1 MDVRRPP
8 KAQDNYQM
16 MMRRNRR
23 SPQEAE
29 FIAEAVKRYP
39 SVLEDELAS
48 AYKIPSTGGEIDEQN
63 GFRKENKGS
72 DGNCFFYV
80 LLDQLERVGYN
91 QRPKSV
97 QEARQVTCDAIEKN
111 KEFYKGFLSG
121 LGNNYLEKTRQDGEY
136 VDHPHIVAA
145 SRHYG

>member
-1 MDVRRPP
+1 MTMNRRP
-8 KAQDNYQM
+8 
-16 MMRRNRR
+16 RRNRR

-29 FIAEAVKRYP
+29 FIEEAVKRNP
-39 SVLEDELAS
+39 SVLEDKLAS
-48 AYKIPSTGGEIDEQN
+48 AYKIPSTVEEIEEK
-63 GFRKENKGS
+63 GFRIEDQGS

-80 LLDQLERVGYN
+80 LRDQLERFGYN

-121 LGNNYLEKTRQDGEY
+121 LGGGSYLKKTRQDGEY

-145 SRHYG
+145 SCLYR